1 MFKKVI
7 PFILIV
13 LLVGIA
19 YLITL
24 GVRKFQVLRN
34 GEYVEV
40 VMYDASR
47 CRNDKHDSP
56 KGFKF
61 FFEEGVFYKR
71 YRGNCNTIYKKF
83 LRKDLRLHL
92 ITNKD
97 RSVFLFP
104 DENLFVNLISY
115 IIIFCVFGY
124 TAFRVIKK

>member
-1 MFKKVI
+1 MLKKVI
-7 PFILIV
+7 SFIFIV

-24 GVRKFQVLRN
+24 EIRKFQLLKNGEQIEVTIYHASECRN
-34 GEYVEV
+34 G
-40 VMYDASR
+40 
-47 CRNDKHDSP
+47 KHDTS

-61 FFEEGVFYKR
+61 LFENEVYFKSYN
-71 YRGNCNTIYKKF
+71 GNCNVIHEKF
-83 LRKDLRLHL
+83 LKKDLKLNL
-92 ITNKD
+92 ITNEN
-97 RSVFLFP
+97 RSVFLFS